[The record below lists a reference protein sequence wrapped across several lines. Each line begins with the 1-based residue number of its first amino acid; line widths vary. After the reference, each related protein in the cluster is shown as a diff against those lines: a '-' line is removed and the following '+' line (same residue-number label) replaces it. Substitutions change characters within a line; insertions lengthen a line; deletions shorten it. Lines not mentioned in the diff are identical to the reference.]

1 MLPTVKGHTLLLEA
15 ELKIRLQHTM
25 VLHVGLGRQRRSVQI
40 VARVLHWK
48 NNHRWQSDKAQAET
62 HIMQARE
69 SAALRGM
76 LPAAPPVVRPGASRL
91 PMPALHCDYS
101 GAAQDSGRMP
111 TAAPGAGGRSP
122 GMVSRRPLSDVH

>member
-69 SAALRGM
+69 VGG
-76 LPAAPPVVRPGASRL
+76 PAWHVAPPATVWSGQVRHACPC
-91 PMPALHCDYS
+91 PHYTVTT
-101 GAAQDSGRMP
+101 AAQ
-111 TAAPGAGGRSP
+111 
-122 GMVSRRPLSDVH
+122 RRILGECRP

>member
-1 MLPTVKGHTLLLEA
+1 
-15 ELKIRLQHTM
+15 M

-69 SAALRGM
+69 VGGPAWHVARGPACGQARCVALAHARTT
-76 LPAAPPVVRPGASRL
+76 L
-91 PMPALHCDYS
+91 
-101 GAAQDSGRMP
+101 
-111 TAAPGAGGRSP
+111 
-122 GMVSRRPLSDVH
+122 

>member
-40 VARVLHWK
+40 VARMLHWK
-48 NNHRWQSDKAQAET
+48 NNHRWSDKAQAET

-69 SAALRGM
+69 VGG
-76 LPAAPPVVRPGASRL
+76 PAWHVAPPVVRRCV
-91 PMPALHCDYS
+91 ALAH
-101 GAAQDSGRMP
+101 AR
-111 TAAPGAGGRSP
+111 TT
-122 GMVSRRPLSDVH
+122 L